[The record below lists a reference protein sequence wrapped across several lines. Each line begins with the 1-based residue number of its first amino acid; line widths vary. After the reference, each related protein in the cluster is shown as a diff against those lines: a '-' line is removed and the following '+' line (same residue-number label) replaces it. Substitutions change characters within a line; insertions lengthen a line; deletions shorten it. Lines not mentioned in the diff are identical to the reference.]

1 MVNEHP
7 ETGAPVTFRKMEG
20 ETKPP
25 LADMSEEEL
34 GAPTMPQERV
44 VRAGAVPLHPAMVRL
59 PMRAEGLIL
68 AEWTKWEGWLYT
80 EAELNDIAELS
91 QEVGI
96 MLNPVAQFFTALIGL
111 HAIKILGFVRWNRAG
126 RPESEKG
133 EKGGAAA

>member
-1 MVNEHP
+1 MTSSP
-7 ETGAPVTFRKMEG
+7 EPI
-20 ETKPP
+20 
-25 LADMSEEEL
+25 
-34 GAPTMPQERV
+34 PQ
-44 VRAGAVPLHPAMVRL
+44 AT
-59 PMRAEGLIL
+59 RAECR
-68 AEWTKWEGWLYT
+68 AAV
-80 EAELNDIAELS
+80 AELNDIAELS